1 MIFGQVFKSIWKSIC
16 KFLEL
21 ELFDDIFGRI
31 ITFILIFF
39 ALGCSSLYLMYDF
52 PKAKKVVKEES
63 KSKDLFTLK
72 MLFVVLN
79 VIYIIFDFIQIKS
92 LLLHRVATGFNYAT
106 YARQGFFQLMVVS
119 VINIAIILISKKFE
133 KKDNKKDFK
142 FIKIMS
148 LVMVLLTIVII
159 VSSFYRMNLYEA
171 AYGYTTLRLLVYI
184 ALTTE
189 TILMIPTV
197 MYIFNSDFNIVS
209 SYILILL
216 VAYMFANFINI
227 DYLIARRN
235 VDRFYSTNKL
245 DVYYLQND
253 GTDNIPVLVE
263 LYNKTDNPY
272 IKQSLSDYFR
282 NILSSSETDSIFE
295 YNISKSRAI
304 KLIKGVELLEDK
316 REDVNSFVELDER
329 LFEIK

>member
-1 MIFGQVFKSIWKSIC
+1 
-16 KFLEL
+16 
-21 ELFDDIFGRI
+21 
-31 ITFILIFF
+31 
-39 ALGCSSLYLMYDF
+39 
-52 PKAKKVVKEES
+52 
-63 KSKDLFTLK
+63 
-72 MLFVVLN
+72 
-79 VIYIIFDFIQIKS
+79 
-92 LLLHRVATGFNYAT
+92 
-106 YARQGFFQLMVVS
+106 
-119 VINIAIILISKKFE
+119 
-133 KKDNKKDFK
+133 
-142 FIKIMS
+142 MS

-253 GTDNIPVLVE
+253 GTDNIPVLVDIE
-263 LYNKTDNPY
+263 VD
-272 IKQSLSDYFR
+272 
-282 NILSSSETDSIFE
+282 
-295 YNISKSRAI
+295 
-304 KLIKGVELLEDK
+304 KLL
-316 REDVNSFVELDER
+316 
-329 LFEIK
+329 